1 MPRNYIDGPVDRVKS
16 GRRPASD
23 RAAWKNHLVATTSE
37 FVGTFLFLYMGYAGH
52 QMAVDQEAQTGP
64 NGNRSAQTVI
74 YIALAYGF
82 SFLVTVWTL
91 YRVSGGLFNP
101 AITFALCITR
111 NLSWIR
117 GLLFFVAQILG
128 AMAAAALVESMTPG
142 GIETTRTRLAP
153 GMTVAR
159 GVFFEMFLTA
169 LVTLTVLM
177 LACEKS
183 KDTYVAPIGIGLSF
197 FVAEIAGVY
206 YTGGSLN
213 PARSFGSCV
222 ADASFEGE
230 HWIYWVGPF
239 LGAAVAA
246 GYWYFIKY
254 LHYEDVNP
262 GQDDNSKENA
272 HRDNNADRVDGGE
285 V

>member
-1 MPRNYIDGPVDRVKS
+1 MPRNYIDGPVDRVKG
-16 GRRPASD
+16 GRRAASE
-23 RAAWKNHLVATTSE
+23 RSAWKNHLVATTSE
-37 FVGTFLFLYMGYAGH
+37 FVGTFLFLYFAYAGH
-52 QMAVDQEAQTGP
+52 QMAVDQAGQTGP
-64 NGNRSAQTVI
+64 NGTVSAQTVI
-74 YIALAYGF
+74 YIAMAYGF
-82 SFLVTVWTL
+82 SLLVTVWTL

-111 NLSWIR
+111 NLSWVR
-117 GLLFFVAQILG
+117 GLLFFPAQLLG
-128 AMAAAALVESMTPG
+128 AICAAALVESMTPG
-142 GIETTRTRLAP
+142 GIERTRTRLAP
-153 GMTVAR
+153 GMTIAR

-169 LVTLTVLM
+169 QLTLTVLM
-177 LACEKS
+177 LAAEKS
-183 KDTYVAPIGIGLSF
+183 KDTFIAPIGIGLSL

-213 PARSFGSCV
+213 PARSFGPCV
-222 ADASFEGE
+222 ADASFEGY

-239 LGAAVAA
+239 LGAAIAA
-246 GYWYFIKY
+246 GYYSFIKY
-254 LHYEDVNP
+254 LHYEDANP